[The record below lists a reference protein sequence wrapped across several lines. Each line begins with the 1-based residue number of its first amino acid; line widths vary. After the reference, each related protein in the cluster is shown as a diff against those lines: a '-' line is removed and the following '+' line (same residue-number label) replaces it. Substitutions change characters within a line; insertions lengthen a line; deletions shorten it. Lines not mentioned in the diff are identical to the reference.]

1 VIAIDDGSSDDTGAR
16 LDALAAK
23 HPRLRVLHLDRNLGK
38 ANALRMGA
46 LAARSEYLVCID
58 GDAMLEEHAL
68 HWMVWHLVSG
78 NRVGAVTG
86 NPRIRNR
93 STLLGRLQVAEFS
106 SIIGMIKRAQRV
118 YGRIFTISGVIAGFR
133 RTALHQVG
141 WWSDDMVTE
150 DIDISW
156 RLQRAHWDIRYEPNA
171 LCFILMPETLKGLWR
186 QRLRWAQGGVEVML
200 RHARSLLH
208 WKERR
213 MWGVLLEYV
222 LSVIWAYTMLF
233 IVLLWALGK
242 FIELPPQL
250 HIASLLPEWHGVILA
265 LVCLLQFASS
275 LIIDRRYETQIGRNY
290 FWVIWYPMAYWLIS
304 LSTTLVAL
312 PKTLLRR
319 RSKRATWTSP
329 DRGSDERA
337 TPVQPLRLADD
348 PQAASPATLPAHRLG
363 IRHPGVLGLLL
374 LPVGT
379 PGDPAVVADRRPA
392 GLAAAVR
399 TAGPVR
405 PVRAGRA
412 AIDAAVRQ
420 RAADHL
426 GRVQPRPLPW
436 PRTSPAA
443 ATGQPQRS
451 RGRSGRQHRPGRT
464 PDGLQGRHAAH
475 G

>member
-1 VIAIDDGSSDDTGAR
+1 MTTQSWDLASSFVLAYVFYYPFCMAWLWITGGLAHYIQFERNQRDDIDPLTLLASHPKVSILVPCYNEDENVDEVMEALMTLNYPDYEVIAVNDGSTDATGDK
-16 LDALAAK
+16 LSALALRF
-23 HPRLRVLHLDRNLGK
+23 PRLRVVHQDYNQGK
-38 ANALRMGA
+38 AVALTTASM
-46 LAARSEYLVCID
+46 LAQGEYLLGID
-58 GDAMLEEHAL
+58 GDSLLDENAISWMLRHFLRDGKIAAM
-68 HWMVWHLVSG
+68 
-78 NRVGAVTG
+78 TG

-233 IVLLWALGK
+233 IVVLWVLGK
-242 FIELPPQL
+242 LIDLPPQL
-250 HIASLLPEWHGVILA
+250 YIASLLPQWHGVILA
-265 LVCLLQFASS
+265 LVCLMQFASS

-329 DRGSDERA
+329 DRG
-337 TPVQPLRLADD
+337 
-348 PQAASPATLPAHRLG
+348 
-363 IRHPGVLGLLL
+363 IR
-374 LPVGT
+374 
-379 PGDPAVVADRRPA
+379 
-392 GLAAAVR
+392 
-399 TAGPVR
+399 
-405 PVRAGRA
+405 
-412 AIDAAVRQ
+412 
-420 RAADHL
+420 
-426 GRVQPRPLPW
+426 
-436 PRTSPAA
+436 
-443 ATGQPQRS
+443 
-451 RGRSGRQHRPGRT
+451 
-464 PDGLQGRHAAH
+464 
-475 G
+475 